1 MTSFIEII
9 FIYVLSYPGALL
21 RWLITGC
28 KKGKLDYYLKKDSE
42 LNSFLFLL
50 FFGLIVILFKIV

>member
-9 FIYVLSYPGALL
+9 FIYVFSYPGAFL

-28 KKGKLDYYLKKDSE
+28 KKGKVEYYLKKDSE
-42 LNSFLFLL
+42 LNAFVFYI
-50 FFGLIVILFKIV
+50 FFGLIVLLVKIV